1 MRFRIIN
8 STRAAVLADRAE
20 RATSFAKRLK
30 GLIGR
35 SRLEPGE
42 GLQISPCNSI
52 HTFFM
57 RFAVDVIFLDGAGRV
72 LRAWPGIRPW
82 RAIFCLGAK
91 SVLEL
96 PAGTI
101 NRTGTCP
108 ADELNFELC

>member
-1 MRFRIIN
+1 MRFRVTN
-8 STRAAVLADRAE
+8 STRAALLADRAE

-35 SRLEPGE
+35 SRFEAGE
-42 GLQISPCNSI
+42 GLQIAPCNSI

-72 LRAWPGIRPW
+72 LRIWPRVRPW
-82 RAIFCLGAK
+82 RALACPDAK

-96 PAGTI
+96 PAGTVE
-101 NRTGTCP
+101 RTGTRP
-108 ADELNFELC
+108 ADELAFELC